1 MSMFKASLLAGHRI
15 LVTGGGTGL
24 GKEFVEAYSSL
35 GAEVHIC
42 GRRGAVISDT
52 ASEISDKTGGL
63 VVAHAADIRVAGA
76 VDELVDEIWQTAGP
90 LTGLVNNAAGQIM
103 SPTDRL
109 SVRGFDAVAATVFH
123 GTYYVTHSVGKRWI
137 EEGLTGNII
146 SILVTW
152 IWSGS
157 PYVVPS
163 VMSKAGINAMTKSL
177 AVEWARFGIRLN
189 AIAPGPFP
197 TEGAWARLH
206 PEAKTDGNAEDL
218 ARVPM
223 GRYGQMYE
231 LKNLAV
237 FLMAEGCG
245 YLTGQTIAIDGAG
258 HLANGGNYA
267 HLTKRSDADW
277 AELKAKSK
285 SASDRDKALRS
296 AETP

>member
-1 MSMFKASLLAGHRI
+1 MMSMFKDNLLAGQRI
-15 LVTGGGTGL
+15 LITGGGSGL
-24 GKEFVEAYSSL
+24 GKEFTEAYSLL

-42 GRRGAVISDT
+42 GRRGSVLQNT
-52 ASEISDKTGGL
+52 AIEISKKTGG
-63 VVAHAADIRVAGA
+63 VVIPHAADIRAVGA
-76 VDELVDEIWQTAGP
+76 VDGLIEDIWQQSGP

-103 SPTDRL
+103 SPTEKL

-123 GTYYVTHSVGKRWI
+123 GTYYATHSVGKRWI
-137 EEGLTGNII
+137 EEGLKGNVI

-177 AVEWARFGIRLN
+177 ALEWARFGIRLN

-206 PEAKTDGNAEDL
+206 PEAETENDAEDL
-218 ARVPM
+218 ARLPM
-223 GRYGQMYE
+223 GRYGKMHE

-237 FLMAEGCG
+237 FLMADECE

-258 HLANGGNYA
+258 HLGNGGNYA
-267 HLTKRSDADW
+267 NLMSRSDEEW
-277 AELKAKSK
+277 TEIKAMAKA
-285 SASDRDKALRS
+285 ASDKDKALRS
-296 AETP
+296 T

>member
-1 MSMFKASLLAGHRI
+1 MSMFRDNLLAGQRI

-35 GAEVHIC
+35 GAEIHIC
-42 GRRGAVISDT
+42 GRRGSLLQNT
-52 ASEISDKTGGL
+52 ASEISNKTGGL
-63 VVAHAADIRVAGA
+63 VFPHTADIRAAGA
-76 VDELVDEIWQTAGP
+76 VDELIEEIWQKFGP

-103 SPTDRL
+103 SPTDKL
-109 SVRGFDAVAATVFH
+109 SIRGFDAVAATVFH
-123 GTYYVTHSVGKRWI
+123 GTYYATHSVARRWI
-137 EEGLTGNII
+137 AEGLTGNII

-206 PEAKTDGNAEDL
+206 PEASAEGNAEDL

-223 GRYGQMYE
+223 RRYGEMYE

-237 FLMAEGCG
+237 FLMADGCE

-258 HLANGGNYA
+258 HLGNGGNYA
-267 HLTKRSDADW
+267 HLIQRSDEDW
-277 AELKAKSK
+277 AEIKAMAKA
-285 SASDRDKALRS
+285 ASDKDKVLRS
-296 AETP
+296 T